1 ALHRGEHRARR
12 GAEGTVVEEIGAA
25 LQQEPA
31 AYRTSVP
38 DHVRSLAGSA
48 RMAPYM
54 DFIAILVIGLA
65 AGTLGGIV
73 GFGSSIMLMPVLVIV
88 FGPLQAVPIMAI
100 AAIMANLSRILVWWR
115 EVDWKTCAAYS
126 ATAMPFAALGA
137 ATLLVLPTRV
147 IELALGVFFIA
158 MIFVR
163 RWMAA
168 HDLRLRRTHLALL
181 GVPVGYITGVV
192 VSSGPLTA
200 PIFLA
205 TGLVKGASLS
215 TDDAAS
221 LAVYIATITVFRS
234 FGALP
239 WDIVLKGLIVGST
252 LMAGAFIA
260 KRFVLK
266 MEPDRFRLLMDG
278 LMLVSGA
285 TLLSAAFL

>member
-1 ALHRGEHRARR
+1 
-12 GAEGTVVEEIGAA
+12 
-25 LQQEPA
+25 
-31 AYRTSVP
+31 
-38 DHVRSLAGSA
+38 
-48 RMAPYM
+48 M
-54 DFIAILVIGLA
+54 DFVAILVIGLA

-137 ATLLVLPTRV
+137 ATLLVLPARV

-181 GVPVGYITGVV
+181 GAPVGYITGVV

-205 TGLVKGASLS
+205 TGLVKGAFLS
-215 TDDAAS
+215 TEAAAS
-221 LAVYIATITVFRS
+221 LAVYIAKITVFRS

-239 WDIVLKGLIVGST
+239 WDIILKGLIVGST